1 VLALERCAITQRVA
15 AATADPKSAILLAV
29 GGLLHREIAIEEL
42 LRRLVDGIAAAM
54 GADRGTIYLVDY
66 AKGEVYS
73 RAAHLPELDE
83 IRLRLGQGVA
93 GIVAQTGDVVNLP
106 TTRRDER
113 FYQGVDDQTGYRTE
127 SMLAVPLRDRTGRIL
142 GVVQLLNKRGGPFG
156 RQDEQA
162 LGELAAQAAVAIE
175 ATTLYAELSRGPESE
190 GDRLPLSGQFNRIV
204 GESVLLQDA
213 CRLTKKA
220 AASDATVLIRGES
233 GTGKELFARAVHVNS
248 RRAEGPFVKVDCAAL
263 PESLI
268 ENELFGHERGAFTG
282 ADRKAPGQFD
292 AARGGTLFL
301 DEIGELPLSVQGKLL
316 RVLQDREFLP
326 LGAVRPIQADVRIV
340 AATNRDLEKLC
351 SAGRFRPDLYFRI
364 KVVQLVLPPLRQRG
378 PRDIARLAAHFATL
392 AARRYRR
399 PVPSLSPAATA
410 RLVAHGWPGNV
421 RELEHCIESAVVTME
436 GTCIGP
442 EDLALADRAPSSVAS
457 TPPDAAASSRGR
469 AAASGLAEGITA
481 LAEVERAH
489 ILAML
494 RRAGGNRTEAA
505 RLLGIGRNTLARKLK
520 SYGL

>member
-1 VLALERCAITQRVA
+1 MLALQCCAITDLVA
-15 AATADPKSAILLAV
+15 AATADPRSAILLAV
-29 GGLLHREIAIEEL
+29 GGLLHREIAIDEL
-42 LRRLVDGIAAAM
+42 LRRLVDGIAESM

-73 RAAHLPELDE
+73 RAAHLPEIDE

-93 GIVAQTGDVVNLP
+93 GYVAQTGEVVNVP
-106 TTRRDER
+106 TSRRDQR

-127 SMLAVPLRDRTGRIL
+127 SMLAVPLRDRRGRIL
-142 GVVQLLNKRGGPFG
+142 GVVQLLNKRGGAFE

-175 ATTLYAELSRGPESE
+175 ATTLYEELSRGPDSE
-190 GDRLPLSGQFNRIV
+190 GQRLPLSGLFNRIV

-248 RRAEGPFVKVDCAAL
+248 RRADGPFVKVDCAAL

-292 AARGGTLFL
+292 AARGGTIFL
-301 DEIGELPLSVQGKLL
+301 DEIGELPPAVQGKLL

-326 LGAVRPIQADVRIV
+326 LGAVHPTAAEVRIV

-351 SAGRFRPDLYFRI
+351 TAGRFRQDLYFRI
-364 KVVQLVLPPLRQRG
+364 KVVQIVLPPLRKRG
-378 PRDIARLAAHFATL
+378 PRDIVRLAQHFATI
-392 AARRYRR
+392 AARRYDR
-399 PVPSLSPAATA
+399 PVPSLSPAALE
-410 RLVAHGWPGNV
+410 RLVAHSWPGNV
-421 RELEHCIESAVVTME
+421 RELEHCIESAVVTMD
-436 GTCIGP
+436 GTVVGP
-442 EDLALADRAPSSVAS
+442 EDLALADRSPSSAVPRLPSTAPAS
-457 TPPDAAASSRGR
+457 GAAAAGR
-469 AAASGLAEGITA
+469 PLAGPTM

-494 RRAGGNRTEAA
+494 ERAAGNRTEAA

-520 SYGL
+520 GYGR